1 MITRTKI
8 VATLGPATSEVDVIR
23 RLAQAGA
30 DVFRINFSHGDNEQR
45 KALLDNIRAVEADM
59 PQPLC
64 IMGDL
69 CGPKI
74 RVREIT
80 GGSVLLGEG
89 QEIVIQRADILGTAT
104 RISTTLE
111 ELAGQVEAGQS
122 MLLDDGKIRME
133 IVEVI
138 SPDEILCC
146 VTQGGM
152 LSGSKGVN
160 LPGTQLKIS
169 AITEKDRS
177 DITWIA
183 TQDFDYVALS
193 FVQTADDVIELRQ
206 LLDAAGCQARIV
218 AKIERPQAMENIEA
232 IIDAADAV
240 MVARGDLGVEMDLPA
255 VPVAQKRIAR
265 LCRLKG
271 KPCIIA
277 TQMLESMTT
286 GPMPTR
292 AEVSDVANA
301 VQDLADAVMLS
312 GETAVGEYP
321 SAAVRMMDRIAAEMQ
336 SYHDGKHELG
346 PIEGLQAPQTV
357 ASLTKAVH
365 AITASQPIA
374 AIAAFTITGSTAR
387 ILSKQR
393 PQCPILGIS
402 PELAVV
408 RQMCLYYGVQSLQ
421 AGLVE
426 HTTDV
431 LELAAKFAVDQS
443 VAESGDNIIVISG
456 RPLGK
461 TGVTNTLVVH
471 TIE

>member
-23 RLAQAGA
+23 RLAEAGA
-30 DVFRINFSHGDNEQR
+30 DVFRINFSHGDNEHR
-45 KALLDNIRAVEADM
+45 KALLDNIRTVEADM
-59 PQPLC
+59 RRPLC

-74 RVREIT
+74 RVRKIT

-89 QEIVIQRADILGTAT
+89 QEIVIQRQDILGTAT

-111 ELAGQVEAGQS
+111 ELAGQVEAGQT
-122 MLLDDGKIRME
+122 MLLDDGKIRLE

-138 SPDEILCC
+138 SPDEILCR
-146 VTQGGM
+146 VTQGGI
-152 LSGSKGVN
+152 LASSKGVN

-169 AITEKDRS
+169 AITEKDRA
-177 DITWIA
+177 DIAWIA
-183 TQDFDYVALS
+183 TRDFDYVALS
-193 FVQTADDVIELRQ
+193 FVQVADDVIELRQ
-206 LLDAAGCQARIV
+206 LLDAAGCHARIV
-218 AKIERPQAMENIEA
+218 AKIERPQAIENIDA
-232 IIDAADAV
+232 IVAAADAI

-255 VPVAQKRIAR
+255 VPIAQKRIAR
-265 LCRLKG
+265 LCQLKG

-286 GPMPTR
+286 LPTPTR

-312 GETAVGEYP
+312 GETAVGNYP
-321 SAAVRMMDRIAAEMQ
+321 VAAVRMMDRIAAEMQ
-336 SYHDGKHELG
+336 SYHDRDQAIG
-346 PIEGLQAPQTV
+346 PIQVLQAPQTV
-357 ASLTKAVH
+357 ASLAKAVH
-365 AITASQPIA
+365 AITTAQPIA

-408 RQMCLYYGVQSLQ
+408 RQMCLYYGVLSMQT
-421 AGLVE
+421 GLVE
-426 HTTDV
+426 HTTEV
-431 LELAAKFAVDQS
+431 LDLAAKFAIEQG
-443 VAESGDNIIVISG
+443 VAEPGDNIIVISG

-461 TGVTNTLVVH
+461 MGVTNTLVVH
-471 TIE
+471 TIG

>member
-23 RLAQAGA
+23 RLVRAGA

-45 KALLDNIRAVEADM
+45 KVLLDNIRAVEADL
-59 PQPLC
+59 QRPLGV
-64 IMGDL
+64 MGDL

-89 QEIVIQRADILGTAT
+89 QEVVIQRQDILGTAT

-111 ELAGQVEAGQS
+111 ELAQQVEAGQT
-122 MLLDDGKIRME
+122 MLLDDGKIRLE
-133 IVEVI
+133 IVEVT
-138 SPDEILCC
+138 SPDEILCR
-146 VTQGGM
+146 VTQGGI

-183 TQDFDYVALS
+183 AQDFDYVALS

-218 AKIERPQAMENIEA
+218 AKIERPQAIENIDA
-232 IIDAADAV
+232 IVAAADAV

-286 GPMPTR
+286 LPTPTR

-312 GETAVGEYP
+312 GETAVGQHP

-346 PIEGLQAPQTV
+346 PIKGLEAPQTL
-357 ASLTKAVH
+357 ASLARAVH
-365 AITASQPIA
+365 AITDAQKIA

-408 RQMCLYYGVQSLQ
+408 RQMCLYYGVQSMR

-431 LELAAKFAVDQS
+431 LDLAAKFAVDQG
-443 VAESGDNIIVISG
+443 VAEPGDNIIVISG

-471 TIE
+471 TIG